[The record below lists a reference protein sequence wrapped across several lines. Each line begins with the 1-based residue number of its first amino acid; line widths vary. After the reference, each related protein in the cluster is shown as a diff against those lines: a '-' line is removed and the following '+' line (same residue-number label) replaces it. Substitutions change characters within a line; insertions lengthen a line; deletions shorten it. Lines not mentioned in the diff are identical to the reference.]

1 MNFVI
6 KAHAGTLQ
14 LPQVTVVEKP
24 GEFREAFAHAKV
36 SMVILSEAC

>member
-1 MNFVI
+1 MNFSI

-24 GEFREAFAHAKV
+24 GELRKPYSGKRAGTA
-36 SMVILSEAC
+36 ILSEAC